1 MYEVITEP
9 PVSYIAQDIKT
20 LVPLIDVVGATGV
33 VGKVAAIIAISL
45 EIEL

>member
-1 MYEVITEP
+1 MIDP
-9 PVSYIAQDIKT
+9 PVSYITQDINT

-45 EIEL
+45 EIAL